1 MLRNM
6 KIKSRMLLSYGIIIG
21 MCLIASIIALIMLN
35 KIGNNLSS
43 FYNNNYTV
51 TVNVWS
57 ARREMQSARGDILN
71 AILDSDD
78 STRKNYI

>member
-43 FYNNNYTV
+43 FYNNN
-51 TVNVWS
+51 
-57 ARREMQSARGDILN
+57 
-71 AILDSDD
+71 
-78 STRKNYI
+78 